1 MKEFKD
7 LVALRRSMRKFTPDT
22 LPADDVALIL
32 RAALMSPSSKGKRCP
47 EYVLVDDKHVLE
59 ELSHCKTVGSDFLAN
74 ASLAVVVCA
83 QPEKSDVWIEDCSVA
98 CMQMMLQAEDLNIG
112 SCWIQVRER
121 KDAEGRS
128 SEELVRQALHIPADR
143 RILSIIALG
152 YKGMERKPQDE
163 GRLHW
168 ENVHTDQW

>member
-1 MKEFKD
+1 MKDFRE
-7 LVALRRSMRKFTPDT
+7 LVSLRRSMRKYTADA
-22 LPADDVALIL
+22 LPADDVATIL
-32 RAALMSPSSKGKRCP
+32 RAALMAPSSKGTRCP
-47 EYVLVDDKHVLE
+47 EYILIDDKQMLE
-59 ELSHCKTVGSDFLAN
+59 KLSHCKTVGSDFLAN
-74 ASLAVVVCA
+74 AALAVVVCA

-121 KDAEGRS
+121 KDPEGRP
-128 SEELVRQALHIPADR
+128 SEDIVRQALQIPEDR

-152 YKGMERKPQDE
+152 YKGMERKPQNED
-163 GRLHW
+163 RLRW

>member
-1 MKEFKD
+1 MKEFKE
-7 LVALRRSMRKFTPDT
+7 LVAQRRSMRKYTAEP
-22 LPADDVALIL
+22 LPADDVATIL

-47 EYVLVDDKHVLE
+47 EYVLVDDKRVLD
-59 ELSHCKTVGSDFLAN
+59 ELSRCKTVGSDFLAN
-74 ASLAVVVCA
+74 AALAVVVCA

-121 KDAEGRS
+121 QDPEGHS
-128 SEELVRQALHIPADR
+128 SEEIVRQALQIPEDR

-168 ENVHTDQW
+168 ENVHTDRW